1 MFRAD
6 LHIHSRF
13 SRATSSRL
21 TIPHLAAWAGAKG
34 IDVLAPVL
42 VGCSLAVWAGC
53 FRPVPALLCMLFAVL
68 MQIASNFINDVSDFE
83 QGNDRED
90 RLGPRRACAQGW
102 ISAKKMKTGILIDLA
117 LALCAGLPLAWYGGW
132 NMVGV
137 ALICLVCAYLYSAG
151 PYPLAAHGWGDVL
164 VVVFFGLVAVG
175 FTYYVQ
181 AGAWAPQATLAGL
194 AVGVCINLLL
204 TINNFRDRDQDR
216 ISGKKTLIARF
227 GAEFGLRYY
236 LAQGGFACAFALCLI
251 PHGLFWAGIL
261 PLAFL
266 VPHYRVW
273 SSMAS
278 IYEGRALNRCLG
290 LTSRNILIFS
300 ALFAAGILLDAASR

>member
-1 MFRAD
+1 MESEVRKDSLYAWV
-6 LHIHSRF
+6 LACRPK
-13 SRATSSRL
+13 T
-21 TIPHLAAWAGAKG
+21 LAAA
-34 IDVLAPVL
+34 LAPVA
-42 VGCSLAVWAGC
+42 VGCALAVWAGH
-53 FRPVPALLCMLFAVL
+53 FRPVPAFLCVLFAVL

-102 ISAKKMKTGILIDLA
+102 ISARKMKTGIIIDLLLA
-117 LALCAGLPLAWYGGW
+117 LAAGLPLAFYGGW
-132 NMVGV
+132 SMVGV
-137 ALICLVCAYLYSAG
+137 ALVCLVCAYMYSAG

-181 AGAWAPQATLAGL
+181 AGSWSPQATLAGL
-194 AVGVCINLLL
+194 AEGVCINLLL
-204 TINNFRDRDQDR
+204 TINNFRDRDQDK

-251 PHGLFWAGIL
+251 PHGLFWAGLL
-261 PLAFL
+261 PLLFL

-273 SSMAS
+273 SRIVST
-278 IYEGRALNRCLG
+278 YEGRALNQCLG

-300 ALFAAGILLDAASR
+300 LLLAAGILLDSF

>member
-1 MFRAD
+1 
-6 LHIHSRF
+6 
-13 SRATSSRL
+13 
-21 TIPHLAAWAGAKG
+21 
-34 IDVLAPVL
+34 
-42 VGCSLAVWAGC
+42 
-53 FRPVPALLCMLFAVL
+53 
-68 MQIASNFINDVSDFE
+68 
-83 QGNDRED
+83 
-90 RLGPRRACAQGW
+90 
-102 ISAKKMKTGILIDLA
+102 
-117 LALCAGLPLAWYGGW
+117 
-132 NMVGV
+132 MVGV
-137 ALICLVCAYLYSAG
+137 ALVCLVCAYLYSAG

-216 ISGKKTLIARF
+216 LSGKKTLIARF
-227 GAEFGLRYY
+227 GEEFGLRYY

-261 PLAFL
+261 PLLFL
-266 VPHYRVW
+266 IPHYRVW
-273 SSMAS
+273 SLIVS
-278 IYEGRALNRCLG
+278 IHQGRELNRCLG

-300 ALFAAGILLDAASR
+300 ILFAAGILLDAALR